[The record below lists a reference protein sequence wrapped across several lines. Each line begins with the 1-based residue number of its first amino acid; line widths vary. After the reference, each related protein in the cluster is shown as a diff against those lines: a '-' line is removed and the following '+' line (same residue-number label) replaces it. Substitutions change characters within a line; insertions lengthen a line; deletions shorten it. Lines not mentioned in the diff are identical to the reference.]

1 MSDATVASLSA
12 RRRVPPTVNEPIRS
26 YAPGTPERASLKT
39 RLASM
44 ATEHVDVP
52 VIVNGKE
59 YRTGDTAPI
68 VMPHDHQHV
77 LGTWH
82 KATPELVQE
91 AIATTAA
98 ARVEWSRWPW
108 EDRVA
113 VFLRAAELLST
124 TWRDTLNA
132 ATMLGQSKTAFQS
145 EIDAACELIDFFR
158 FGALFAQDL
167 YGEMA
172 ETAHT
177 EHHHT
182 VAGSQ
187 QRRGALACPVG
198 GEAGI
203 GERAQ
208 LRQVGVGPDAQHR
221 PFVGEQVLGVAA
233 VDRDARSAAVGRMGV
248 EAGAFRRAE
257 PATDEGEADDRI
269 AHRHRGD
276 LGTDLVHPAGVLVA
290 EHQRQR
296 CSHLAGE
303 QVQVGAAHAGCRN
316 THHDIERTDRTRCGH
331 LVEAQRRGRQRS
343 LHRVHSHCPHER
355 HPPDLAPCGGARK
368 S

>member
-1 MSDATVASLSA
+1 ML
-12 RRRVPPTVNEPIRS
+12 
-26 YAPGTPERASLKT
+26 
-39 RLASM
+39 LALHQCG
-44 ATEHVDVP
+44 EGQVD
-52 VIVNGKE
+52 GAA
-59 YRTGDTAPI
+59 DT
-68 VMPHDHQHV
+68 D
-77 LGTWH
+77 G
-82 KATPELVQE
+82 QE
-91 AIATTAA
+91 G
-98 ARVEWSRWPW
+98 
-108 EDRVA
+108 
-113 VFLRAAELLST
+113 AAELEQRHTQRGGGVGSHEVEDGPHPVGHDGCDLVGRHHDMSAAGPAQFPCSVARVD
-124 TWRDTLNA
+124 RDHISRRHGT
-132 ATMLGQSKTAFQS
+132 
-145 EIDAACELIDFFR
+145 
-158 FGALFAQDL
+158 QDL
-167 YGEMA
+167 HGEMA

-177 EHHHT
+177 EHHYP
-182 VAGSQ
+182 VAGPQ
-187 QRRGALACPVG
+187 QRRGPLAGPVG
-198 GEAGI
+198 GESGI

-208 LRQVGVGPDAQHR
+208 LRQVGVGIDFQHR

-248 EAGAFRRAE
+248 EAGAFRRTE

-331 LVEAQRRGRQRS
+331 LVEEQRRGRQRS